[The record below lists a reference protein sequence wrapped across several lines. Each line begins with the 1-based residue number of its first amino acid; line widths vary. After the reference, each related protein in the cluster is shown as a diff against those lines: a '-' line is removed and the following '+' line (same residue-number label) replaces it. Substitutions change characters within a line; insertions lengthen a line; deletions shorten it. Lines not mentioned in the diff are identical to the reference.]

1 MSLQIKA
8 KNDKTNE
15 NAKVKTYNNF
25 KKGKERN
32 VLEGLNNRLSW
43 QNKETMNSG
52 IGHLRLSNLSN
63 REKK

>member
-43 QNKETMNSG
+43 QNKETMNLG
-52 IGHLRLSNLSN
+52 IGHLILSNLSN